1 MSSKRKRKDELAA
14 RKPNGEQWN
23 LKYSG
28 LLDLKQMLSGMLQHD
43 QSSLHN
49 RLLIAV
55 LKML

>member
-1 MSSKRKRKDELAA
+1 MNLQLGKLNVEL
-14 RKPNGEQWN
+14 RI

-43 QSSLHN
+43 QPSLNN
-49 RLLIAV
+49 RQAIAV